1 MKKFITVFS
10 ISLFL
15 LFSINTVTAIAQPK
29 TYSQGFY
36 TMNDLG
42 LNENTLYKVRN
53 NEPYVEGLLIIV
65 DSDRKIQQLI
75 RIAPNSTENTLI
87 PLKNDYKFIIYNN
100 VRLNFS

>member
-1 MKKFITVFS
+1 MKKFITVFF

-65 DSDRKIQQLI
+65 DSDKKIQQLI

>member
-1 MKKFITVFS
+1 MKKFITVFF

-15 LFSINTVTAIAQPK
+15 LFSINTVTAIAQTK

-65 DSDRKIQQLI
+65 DSDKKIQQLI